1 MKKYLFAISIA
12 LVLIGCSNQSQV
24 DELNVQIAQY
34 ETKINEL
41 ETEINQLKEQLAVY
55 DTIEI
60 NDMSLNEIKNHL
72 ELVNEENVKL
82 KLLNDSL
89 IDVIYKLENPGSE
102 GSVSHPTV
110 PIQQIK

>member
-1 MKKYLFAISIA
+1 MKKYLFIILIA
-12 LVLIGCSNQSQV
+12 VLLFGCSNQAQV
-24 DELNVQIAQY
+24 EELNVKIAQY

-41 ETEINQLKEQLAVY
+41 ESEINQLKEQLAVY

-60 NDMSLNEIKNHL
+60 NDMTLNEIKNHL
-72 ELVNEENVKL
+72 ELINEENVKL

-89 IDVIYKLENPGSE
+89 IDEIYKLENPGSE